1 MTLSP
6 RTTTAASPDH
16 LGRGQIETITTLER
30 IGGSISLVAVFFI
43 FVAYA
48 LVRRVRN
55 VQNTF
60 IVFASV
66 SNVGASIACII
77 AMDGLVLGEAR
88 ALCQT
93 QAFLF
98 EMFMQ
103 SDPWWSLAMAI
114 NVFLVFYFR
123 TSPDSFQRWWWLYCL
138 ICYGGPFVIALSLLL
153 VRGSPKGLV
162 YGDAVIWCWIGGKW
176 TSVRIYTYYLL
187 ILICI
192 AGTIISYVLVGYHVF
207 RSRNRLRSF
216 SASKSREAGQSVHV
230 SFPLFSQEATG
241 PDGLG
246 KTTQVSS
253 IDRGPQGDRFYGT
266 VTTEV
271 LVTRS
276 SASNLVR
283 PKSAHTAAHRIST
296 PVAEFTSSVSAAA
309 PRRRSRLPNPFAGA
323 LAACKSLAAK
333 FSVDDP
339 IKRAYL
345 RTSLLFG
352 LSVLVTWIPSSMNRI
367 HSWIRGD
374 SPYTY
379 QVASA
384 AVLPLQG
391 FWNCVIFF
399 VTSWR
404 VVRDDVIY
412 RSGGIQHSSHDG
424 SGLGTL
430 ERTVNRDEGGGDS
443 TDYETASLNTP
454 SDVELRTVE
463 HEAGKGTAVP

>member
-1 MTLSP
+1 MHPP
-6 RTTTAASPDH
+6 RTTAVSSSDH
-16 LGRGQIETITTLER
+16 LTRGEIETITTLER
-30 IGGSISLVAVFFI
+30 IGGAISLVAVCFI

-48 LVRRVRN
+48 LVRRARN

-60 IVFASV
+60 IVFASI

-77 AMDGLVLGEAR
+77 ALDGLVLGEGTS
-88 ALCQT
+88 LCQT

-114 NVFLVFYFR
+114 NVVLVFYFR
-123 TSPDSFQRWWWLYCL
+123 TSPDSFRRWWWLYCL

-153 VRGSPKGLV
+153 IRNSPKGLV

-176 TSVRIYTYYLL
+176 AGVRIYSYYLL

-192 AGTIISYVLVGYHVF
+192 AGTIISYALVGYHVF

-216 SASKSREAGQSVHV
+216 SVSKSREAGHSDHV
-230 SFPLFSQEATG
+230 SAADHSQS
-241 PDGLG
+241 DG
-246 KTTQVSS
+246 
-253 IDRGPQGDRFYGT
+253 FYGT

-271 LVTRS
+271 LVTHT
-276 SASNLVR
+276 SASNLVH
-283 PKSAHTAAHRIST
+283 PKSAHAARHREPASFPGAT
-296 PVAEFTSSVSAAA
+296 LRSSADAAAFTSSVSAP
-309 PRRRSRLPNPFAGA
+309 PRRQDLRLLNPIHRTVS
-323 LAACKSLAAK
+323 ACKSVASK
-333 FSVDDP
+333 FSVEDP

-367 HSWIRGD
+367 HSWINGD

-404 VVRDDVIY
+404 AVKDDVMY
-412 RSGGIQHSSHDG
+412 RAGRMPPASHNDSGI
-424 SGLGTL
+424 GTL
-430 ERTVNRDEGGGDS
+430 ERTVNREESRAS
-443 TDYETASLNTP
+443 TDDEAESLHTR
-454 SDVELRTVE
+454 SDVELRAVE
-463 HEAGKGTAVP
+463 HAATKGVAV

>member
-1 MTLSP
+1 MHPP
-6 RTTTAASPDH
+6 RTTAIPSSDH
-16 LGRGQIETITTLER
+16 LTQGEIETITTLER
-30 IGGSISLVAVFFI
+30 IGGAISLVAVCFI

-48 LVRRVRN
+48 LVRRTRN

-60 IVFASV
+60 IVFASI

-77 AMDGLVLGEAR
+77 ALDGLVLGEGTS
-88 ALCQT
+88 LCQT

-114 NVFLVFYFR
+114 NVVLVFYFR
-123 TSPDSFQRWWWLYCL
+123 TSPDSFRRWWWLYCL
-138 ICYGGPFVIALSLLL
+138 ICYGGPFIIALSLLL
-153 VRGSPKGLV
+153 IRASPKGLV
-162 YGDAVIWCWIGGKW
+162 YGDAVVRSTTPIRFVLPTAITSGGL
-176 TSVRIYTYYLL
+176 TRY
-187 ILICI
+187 
-192 AGTIISYVLVGYHVF
+192 ALVGYHVF

-216 SASKSREAGQSVHV
+216 SVSKSREAGHSDHV
-230 SFPLFSQEATG
+230 SAADHSQS
-241 PDGLG
+241 DG
-246 KTTQVSS
+246 
-253 IDRGPQGDRFYGT
+253 FYGT

-271 LVTRS
+271 LVTHT
-276 SASNLVR
+276 SASNLVH
-283 PKSAHTAAHRIST
+283 PKNAHTARHREPASFT
-296 PVAEFTSSVSAAA
+296 GATLRSSADAAAFTSSVSAP
-309 PRRRSRLPNPFAGA
+309 PRRQNLRMLNPIHGTVS
-323 LAACKSLAAK
+323 ACKSVASK
-333 FSVDDP
+333 FSVEDP

-367 HSWIRGD
+367 HSWIEGD

-404 VVRDDVIY
+404 VVKDEVMY
-412 RSGGIQHSSHDG
+412 RAGRMPPASHNDSGM
-424 SGLGTL
+424 GTL
-430 ERTVNRDEGGGDS
+430 ERTVNREESRAS
-443 TDYETASLNTP
+443 TDDEAESLNTR

-463 HEAGKGTAVP
+463 HAATKGVAV

>member
-1 MTLSP
+1 MHPP
-6 RTTTAASPDH
+6 RTTAVSSSDH
-16 LGRGQIETITTLER
+16 LTRGEIETITTLER
-30 IGGSISLVAVFFI
+30 IGGAISLVAVCFI

-48 LVRRVRN
+48 LVRRARN

-60 IVFASV
+60 IVFASI

-77 AMDGLVLGEAR
+77 ALDGLVLGEATS
-88 ALCQT
+88 LCQT

-114 NVFLVFYFR
+114 NVVLVFYFR
-123 TSPDSFQRWWWLYCL
+123 TSPDSFRRWWWLYCL

-153 VRGSPKGLV
+153 IRNSPKGLV
-162 YGDAVIWCWIGGKW
+162 YGDAVVRSTTPIRFVLPTAIMSGGL
-176 TSVRIYTYYLL
+176 TRY
-187 ILICI
+187 
-192 AGTIISYVLVGYHVF
+192 ALVGYHVF

-216 SASKSREAGQSVHV
+216 SVSKSREAGHSDHV
-230 SFPLFSQEATG
+230 SAADHSQS
-241 PDGLG
+241 DG
-246 KTTQVSS
+246 
-253 IDRGPQGDRFYGT
+253 FYGT

-271 LVTRS
+271 LVTHT
-276 SASNLVR
+276 SASNLVH
-283 PKSAHTAAHRIST
+283 PKSAHTARHREPASFPGAT
-296 PVAEFTSSVSAAA
+296 LRSSADAAAFTSSVSAP
-309 PRRRSRLPNPFAGA
+309 PRRQDLRLLNPIHRTVS
-323 LAACKSLAAK
+323 ACKSVASK
-333 FSVDDP
+333 FSVEDP

-367 HSWIRGD
+367 HSWINGD

-404 VVRDDVIY
+404 AVKDDVMY
-412 RSGGIQHSSHDG
+412 RAGRMPPASHND
-424 SGLGTL
+424 SRIGTL
-430 ERTVNRDEGGGDS
+430 ERTVNREESRAS
-443 TDYETASLNTP
+443 TDDEAESLHTR
-454 SDVELRTVE
+454 SDVELRAVE
-463 HEAGKGTAVP
+463 HTATKGVAV